1 MGSGANLHRSRAK
14 WACIAPEQNG
24 LASLQSKMGLHRS
37 RAKWACIAPEQC
49 DLAARFLNLAAFFV
63 IYCSSKV

>member
-37 RAKWACIAPEQC
+37 RAM
-49 DLAARFLNLAAFFV
+49 
-63 IYCSSKV
+63 